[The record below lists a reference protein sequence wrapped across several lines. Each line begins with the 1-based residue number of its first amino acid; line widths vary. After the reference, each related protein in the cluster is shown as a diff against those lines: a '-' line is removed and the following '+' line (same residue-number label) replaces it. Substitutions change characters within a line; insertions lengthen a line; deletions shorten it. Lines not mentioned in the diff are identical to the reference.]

1 MPAPS
6 SLPKPSLLPPRS
18 RVQDRLGPLFR
29 GRGQDPKP
37 VPFKSQ
43 SKLDGFLSRQ
53 GAGCL
58 RLTAGTDN
66 PFVLDLE
73 ELADGDTYSMV
84 ANEYSGFAGVKRGL
98 DKVEGRLRTDAA
110 ILENDVSALSPHA
123 ELLPDPPPT
132 CARATL
138 LPLLFL
144 SFISPPLALPLFGVP
159 FRRELIWR
167 IS

>member
-1 MPAPS
+1 MPSPKEEEVKNWTCDEVIVHARPS

-84 ANEYSGFAGVKRGL
+84 ANEYSGSAKVKKGL
-98 DKVEGRLRTDAA
+98 NIVKGGSGPRT
-110 ILENDVSALSPHA
+110 H
-123 ELLPDPPPT
+123 
-132 CARATL
+132 
-138 LPLLFL
+138 F
-144 SFISPPLALPLFGVP
+144 
-159 FRRELIWR
+159 WR
-167 IS
+167 MT